1 MNMLCCENFQLAFD
15 FLLSNRRYVS
25 SGPVDN
31 YVSALAENEM
41 NVGQNEADNPIL
53 IVDVKTPG
61 TCKNLDLNKSIT
73 VKCWLDV
80 NWFLITLQIVFLVL
94 FVLY

>member
-1 MNMLCCENFQLAFD
+1 MGLLGLYMSFLRIVKVMNMLCCENFQLAFD

-73 VKCWLDV
+73 VKC
-80 NWFLITLQIVFLVL
+80 
-94 FVLY
+94 